1 MGTLLQEICTPMF
14 AAKSE
19 TTKKSKKNGYD
30 GKTYR
35 LVTYPHP
42 KSEDQTTESRHFGD
56 SEAAMERLVMTIP
69 NHVQGVA
76 PHSQAV
82 DQVMVAAV
90 NSKRMVTFMIGKETT
105 EPPAFRAL
113 AHSFDRYVVFG
124 YLSTTDPSIL
134 ERFQIKSV
142 PALVTMFAQ
151 PDPEEKEKKQEYIDK
166 KSTADDT
173 PKNVQF
179 GMAAYSI
186 EAYGDIQYGNAGAW
200 LQQVI
205 GQVKPE
211 GRPLLEGEEDNF
223 GSSSSSSSSSST
235 TSKEDTGPLKEM
247 TKNNFDLLCPMKNR
261 LCTILLVD
269 GSQKEQTKEV
279 IASVEIAKQKESG
292 MLSWSW
298 MDGICHSKL
307 TTLLLGESID
317 LASTLPTA
325 VVISRSKGRRV
336 MLVGNPKDSAD
347 VVNFVRAVKRGQ
359 RKTIGMTKK
368 ETDLFVHGTPS
379 ENFSKNECISVHQ
392 KLKKEAEEAAAAD
405 SDDGMDMDDMMAEIR
420 EEEEREKK
428 ERDEKAEE
436 EKIKVVEEKKRKR
449 KKKQI

>member
-1 MGTLLQEICTPMF
+1 
-14 AAKSE
+14 
-19 TTKKSKKNGYD
+19 
-30 GKTYR
+30 
-35 LVTYPHP
+35 
-42 KSEDQTTESRHFGD
+42 
-56 SEAAMERLVMTIP
+56 MTIP

-90 NSKRMVTFMIGKETT
+90 NSNRMVTFMVGKETT

-113 AHSFDRYVVFG
+113 AHAFDRYVVFG

-151 PDPEEKEKKQEYIDK
+151 PDEEEKEKKQEYIDK
-166 KSTADDT
+166 KSTAEDKT
-173 PKNVQF
+173 KNVQF

-211 GRPLLEGEEDNF
+211 GRPLLEGEEDTF
-223 GSSSSSSSSSST
+223 SSSSSSSSSK
-235 TSKEDTGPLKEM
+235 KEDTGPLQEM
-247 TKNNFDLLCPMKNR
+247 TKNNFDSLCPMKNR

-269 GSQKEQTKEV
+269 GSQKEQTKEA

-292 MLSWSW
+292 MLRWSW

-317 LASTLPTA
+317 LASTLPTV
-325 VVISRSKGRRV
+325 VVISR
-336 MLVGNPKDSAD
+336 
-347 VVNFVRAVKRGQ
+347 
-359 RKTIGMTKK
+359 
-368 ETDLFVHGTPS
+368 
-379 ENFSKNECISVHQ
+379 
-392 KLKKEAEEAAAAD
+392 
-405 SDDGMDMDDMMAEIR
+405 
-420 EEEEREKK
+420 
-428 ERDEKAEE
+428 
-436 EKIKVVEEKKRKR
+436 
-449 KKKQI
+449 